1 MKKSTIWIL
10 TILMVLTFAGL
21 LSMQIMYMTNMIKMR
36 DDQFSEGVRRSL
48 YAVTSLLE
56 QDETRYFLEEDVDRI
71 ETTAISGA
79 STRLEGII
87 YSFKTQSGVQGDLTI
102 KADNEKISKLQN
114 ESGNIFNNYKSM
126 QEMLKGQYLY
136 QRGLIDE
143 VILNIISQSSNRPI
157 DERADSTTIR
167 TYLHTELAN
176 NGLDLPFEFAIVNRN
191 GIIQYHTTGYDNMGD
206 ERDNNMFVQTL
217 FPNDPINKRH
227 YLKVFFP
234 DKKDYILSSIKF
246 MIPTFA
252 FTFILLVIFV
262 FVIIL
267 AFRQK
272 RLTEMKN
279 DFINNMTHE
288 FKTPISSI
296 SLAAQMLKDDSVRKS
311 PTMMQHISS
320 VINDE
325 TKRLRFQ
332 VEKVLQMSMFDR
344 SKATF
349 RIQEVD
355 ANSAINSITNTFKL
369 KVERYG
375 GQITTELDATN
386 AIISVDEMHFT
397 NVIFNLLDNAVKYRR
412 EDVPLHLTVSTENL
426 PNERLQ
432 VTVSDNGIGIR
443 KEDLK
448 KIFDKFYR
456 VSTGNRHD
464 VKGFGL
470 GLAYVQKMVTIMG
483 GTIKVESDPDQG
495 TKFIITLPLTK

>member
-1 MKKSTIWIL
+1 MKKSTLWIL

-71 ETTAISGA
+71 ETTAISGS

-191 GIIQYHTTGYDNMGD
+191 GIIEYHTNGYDNMGD
-206 ERDNNMFVQTL
+206 ERGNNMFVQTL

-227 YLKVFFP
+227 YLSVFP
-234 DKKDYILSSIKF
+234 
-246 MIPTFA
+246 
-252 FTFILLVIFV
+252 
-262 FVIIL
+262 
-267 AFRQK
+267 
-272 RLTEMKN
+272 
-279 DFINNMTHE
+279 
-288 FKTPISSI
+288 
-296 SLAAQMLKDDSVRKS
+296 
-311 PTMMQHISS
+311 
-320 VINDE
+320 
-325 TKRLRFQ
+325 
-332 VEKVLQMSMFDR
+332 
-344 SKATF
+344 
-349 RIQEVD
+349 
-355 ANSAINSITNTFKL
+355 
-369 KVERYG
+369 
-375 GQITTELDATN
+375 
-386 AIISVDEMHFT
+386 
-397 NVIFNLLDNAVKYRR
+397 
-412 EDVPLHLTVSTENL
+412 
-426 PNERLQ
+426 
-432 VTVSDNGIGIR
+432 
-443 KEDLK
+443 
-448 KIFDKFYR
+448 
-456 VSTGNRHD
+456 
-464 VKGFGL
+464 
-470 GLAYVQKMVTIMG
+470 
-483 GTIKVESDPDQG
+483 
-495 TKFIITLPLTK
+495 